1 MKCTGKEWDTCRVE
15 KMGCKGCYYDE
26 KEFVTFTKD
35 EEAINVYFVKDGI
48 KVADILMGVAAII
61 KIIMEETGKDKET
74 VLKIVNEIIDEAN
87 KKKKGKIMKND
98 KVENIKQAIFRM
110 ICRNDVCIMNPRL
123 CY

>member
-48 KVADILMGVAAII
+48 KVADILMGVAATI

-74 VLKIVNEIIDEAN
+74 VLKVVNEMIDEAN
-87 KKKKGKIMKND
+87 KKKKVLEKEIW
-98 KVENIKQAIFRM
+98 KQEEAEEERIRKEVWG
-110 ICRNDVCIMNPRL
+110 D
-123 CY
+123 

>member
-35 EEAINVYFVKDGI
+35 EEAINVYFVKDDI
-48 KVADILMGVAAII
+48 KVADILMGVAATI

-74 VLKIVNEIIDEAN
+74 VLKVVNEMIDEAN
-87 KKKKGKIMKND
+87 KKKKGKNNEK
-98 KVENIKQAIFRM
+98 
-110 ICRNDVCIMNPRL
+110 
-123 CY
+123 

>member
-15 KMGCKGCYYDE
+15 QRGCTGGYYDE

-48 KVADILMGVAAII
+48 KVADILMGVAATI

-74 VLKIVNEIIDEAN
+74 VLKVVNEMIDEAN
-87 KKKKGKIMKND
+87 KKKKGKNNEK
-98 KVENIKQAIFRM
+98 
-110 ICRNDVCIMNPRL
+110 
-123 CY
+123 